1 MLDNAA
7 YIDNSQ
13 TDHDI
18 VSFQLM
24 VMLKSLSNIG
34 QLTPEFEE
42 QLEEII
48 QDAKLDPK
56 IRVAAVEVYRR
67 LPCHEY
73 RPYFE
78 KLFRNIDVDVEVRIA
93 AYLQVMRCPTYVTIR
108 TIKHSLEIEEVNQGN
123 VKVKTNKIKP
133 FIFVLFHI
141 LLLRALSVSF

>member
-1 MLDNAA
+1 
-7 YIDNSQ
+7 
-13 TDHDI
+13 
-18 VSFQLM
+18 M

-34 QLTPEFEE
+34 QITPEFEE
-42 QLEEII
+42 QLKEII

-67 LPCHEY
+67 LPCQEY

-78 KLFRNIDVDVEVRIA
+78 KIFRDINNDAEVRIA

-123 VKVKTNKIKP
+123 VKENNFILNLTKP
-133 FIFVLFHI
+133 NRCCKFFFH
-141 LLLRALSVSF
+141 STFSCYVF